1 MNARTAKFCVGQGL
15 VNIKRNKLFSIA
27 SMCTIAAC
35 IFLISVIF
43 SIIINVNYIEKQVEQ
58 NLGITV
64 FFDNGISQEQIDAI
78 GDIIKADKRVE
89 KYEYTSAEEAWE
101 GFKKKYLADASD
113 DVAKAFANENPL
125 ANSASYTVFLNT
137 IEDQDAFVASLKKV
151 EGVREVKH
159 FQQAKETLSKI
170 SRLLWYVSI
179 ALIIIML
186 GVGIFLISNTVMIG
200 ISVRRREIKIMKLIG
215 STNGFVRAP
224 FIIEGVIIG
233 LVGSTIPLILIRVV
247 YSKFISFVMTKFGF
261 MASSFS
267 FAPAREIFMI
277 LVPLGLGIGA
287 GIGFIGSIL
296 SIRKHLK
303 V

>member
-1 MNARTAKFCVGQGL
+1 M
-15 VNIKRNKLFSIA
+15 
-27 SMCTIAAC
+27 
-35 IFLISVIF
+35 
-43 SIIINVNYIEKQVEQ
+43 
-58 NLGITV
+58 
-64 FFDNGISQEQIDAI
+64 
-78 GDIIKADKRVE
+78 
-89 KYEYTSAEEAWE
+89 
-101 GFKKKYLADASD
+101 
-113 DVAKAFANENPL
+113 
-125 ANSASYTVFLNT
+125 
-137 IEDQDAFVASLKKV
+137 

-159 FQQAKETLSKI
+159 FEQAKETLAKI

-233 LVGSTIPLILIRVV
+233 LVGSTLPLILIRVV
-247 YSKFISFVMTKFGF
+247 YSKFISFVMIKFGF
-261 MASSFS
+261 MTSSFT
-267 FAPAREIFMI
+267 FASAHDIFVI

>member
-35 IFLISVIF
+35 IFLISIIF
-43 SIIINVNYIEKQVEQ
+43 AIIINVNYIEKQVEQ
-58 NLGITV
+58 NLGVTV
-64 FFDNGISQEQIDAI
+64 FFKEGVTQEQIDAI
-78 GDIIKADKRVE
+78 GEKIKADDRVE
-89 KYEYTSAEEAWE
+89 KCEYTSAEEAWE
-101 GFKKKYLADASD
+101 SFKKNYLADASD
-113 DVAKAFANENPL
+113 DVAKAFANDNPL
-125 ANSASYTVFLNT
+125 ANSASYTVFLKS
-137 IEDQDAFVASLKKV
+137 IDDQDAFVSSIQKV
-151 EGVREVKH
+151 EGVRNVKH
-159 FQQAKETLSKI
+159 FEQAKETLSKI

-215 STNGFVRAP
+215 STNWFVRAP

-233 LVGSTIPLILIRVV
+233 LVGSALPLILIRVV

-267 FAPAREIFMI
+267 FAPAGEIFMI
-277 LVPLGLGIGA
+277 LIPLGLGIGA
-287 GIGFIGSIL
+287 GIGFIGSVL